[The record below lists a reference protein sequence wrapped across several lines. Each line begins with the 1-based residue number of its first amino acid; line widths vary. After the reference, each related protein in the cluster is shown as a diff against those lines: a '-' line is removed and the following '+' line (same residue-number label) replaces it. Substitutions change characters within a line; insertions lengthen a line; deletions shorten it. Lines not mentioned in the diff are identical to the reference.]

1 MKILKYAVLT
11 LTILMHHVADAQSIR
26 QHTSNINV
34 WFMYFGD
41 HKFSQKFGIHLE
53 AQVRRHDG
61 IAARQQLLLRTGMNY
76 HISQQ
81 VFFTVGYCFVE
92 TYPYG
97 DFPVKASYPEH
108 RFWEQIQIKNQLGR
122 FELLNR
128 FRVEQRFSNLP
139 VVNTMTTL
147 YEPGDAVYTNRFRLM
162 NRVSIPFNGKTI
174 QDKSF
179 YLTAYD
185 EIMLNAGK
193 NVATNLFD
201 QNRAYIAIG
210 YKIPVVGRLEI
221 GYLEQTVIKG
231 DGLKI
236 ENNHTLQI
244 GLASIIDFMKKK
256 NK

>member
-1 MKILKYAVLT
+1 
-11 LTILMHHVADAQSIR
+11 MHHVADAQSIR

>member
-11 LTILMHHVADAQSIR
+11 LMVLIHNIADAQSIR